1 MCRQC
6 SHPHPVVY
14 LRGVLPEDLTSLLDF
29 MYHGQASV
37 AEAELERFMEVAEEL
52 QVRGLTLATEA
63 GEAGGEE
70 RRVSGGDLE
79 LDTAVDDDVN
89 SLLAGLDTDQP
100 PAKRVKQELGR
111 ASSSSSRGLSITA
124 PSGAE
129 PGAAAALQERIRVK
143 QETGRAPPP
152 GISVTRP
159 APQPA
164 PAPTSLPSSDIL
176 ASLNI
181 SASVVATSAPT
192 QVSVSAAAP
201 PPAYPRPRPAAAP
214 PAPAPAP
221 AHPPVLH
228 IPEAGAGR
236 GLALPGPVYSPAPA
250 AASRQGPGVAGAS
263 GLVSPHLQQLQQ
275 HAQLQQLQQLQHHQQ
290 QQQLQP
296 QHQLQLQQQQ
306 LQLQQQ
312 QQQLQQQQQQPMQ
325 QMGVTEGMF
334 QVMDNQRKK
343 IIILKNYKK

>member
-14 LRGVLPEDLTSLLDF
+14 LRGVLAEDLTALLDF

-111 ASSSSSRGLSITA
+111 ASSSSSSSRGLSITA

-129 PGAAAALQERIRVK
+129 PG
-143 QETGRAPPP
+143 PPP
-152 GISVTRP
+152 PCR
-159 APQPA
+159 
-164 PAPTSLPSSDIL
+164 
-176 ASLNI
+176 
-181 SASVVATSAPT
+181 
-192 QVSVSAAAP
+192 
-201 PPAYPRPRPAAAP
+201 
-214 PAPAPAP
+214 
-221 AHPPVLH
+221 
-228 IPEAGAGR
+228 R
-236 GLALPGPVYSPAPA
+236 G
-250 AASRQGPGVAGAS
+250 S
-263 GLVSPHLQQLQQ
+263 G
-275 HAQLQQLQQLQHHQQ
+275 
-290 QQQLQP
+290 
-296 QHQLQLQQQQ
+296 
-306 LQLQQQ
+306 
-312 QQQLQQQQQQPMQ
+312 
-325 QMGVTEGMF
+325 
-334 QVMDNQRKK
+334 
-343 IIILKNYKK
+343 

>member
-1 MCRQC
+1 M
-6 SHPHPVVY
+6 VY

-63 GEAGGEE
+63 GEAGAEE

-111 ASSSSSRGLSITA
+111 ASSSRGLSITA

-152 GISVTRP
+152 GITVNRP

-181 SASVVATSAPT
+181 SASVVTTSTPAPP
-192 QVSVSAAAP
+192 SVSAAAP
-201 PPAYPRPRPAAAP
+201 PPAYPRPAVAP
-214 PAPAPAP
+214 PARAPAP

-250 AASRQGPGVAGAS
+250 AASRPGPGVAGAS
-263 GLVSPHLQQLQQ
+263 GLVSPHLHQLQQ
-275 HAQLQQLQQLQHHQQ
+275 HQQLQQLQQLQHHQQ

-296 QHQLQLQQQQ
+296 HHQLQLQQQQ
-306 LQLQQQ
+306 LQQHQ

-325 QMGVTEGMF
+325 QMGVAEGMF